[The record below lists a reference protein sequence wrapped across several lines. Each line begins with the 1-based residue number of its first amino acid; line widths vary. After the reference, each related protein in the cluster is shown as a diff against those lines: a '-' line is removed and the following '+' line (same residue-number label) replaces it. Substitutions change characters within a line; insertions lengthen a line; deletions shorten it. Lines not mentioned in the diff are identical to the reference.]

1 MLDKVNDNIAEYQK
15 ILDSF
20 NSSVGGTQTLIDNAK
35 SATSAL
41 GDAATSGANALSD
54 ADSVLKET
62 RTATG
67 DFTSALSQSISNGLS
82 IIEQLLKDSAS
93 CLARLLILIRK
104 WEMLWIMPR
113 KSIPE
118 TVKLL
123 QHCSSLL
130 HNYRHSPIQSTL
142 LSQNFLSRTRAIN
155 SWSAA
160 WLPETM
166 VLATHFPQQPIHLHS
181 WKQSTKQT

>member
-1 MLDKVNDNIAEYQK
+1 MI
-15 ILDSF
+15 ILPSTKRF
-20 NSSVGGTQTLIDNAK
+20 WVPSNSSVGGTQTLIDNAK

-82 IIEQLLKDSAS
+82 IIEQAYARLLKDSAS

-104 WEMLWIMPR
+104 WEML
-113 KSIPE
+113 
-118 TVKLL
+118 
-123 QHCSSLL
+123 
-130 HNYRHSPIQSTL
+130 
-142 LSQNFLSRTRAIN
+142 
-155 SWSAA
+155 
-160 WLPETM
+160 
-166 VLATHFPQQPIHLHS
+166 
-181 WKQSTKQT
+181 

>member
-1 MLDKVNDNIAEYQK
+1 MLDKVNDNIAAYQK

-82 IIEQLLKDSAS
+82 IIEQAYGQAS
-93 CLARLLILIRK
+93 
-104 WEMLWIMPR
+104 EGFG
-113 KSIPE
+113 
-118 TVKLL
+118 KLSG
-123 QHCSSLL
+123 QASD
-130 HNYRHSPIQSTL
+130 
-142 LSQNFLSRTRAIN
+142 IN
-155 SWSAA
+155 QKVGK
-160 WLPETM
+160 L
-166 VLATHFPQQPIHLHS
+166 
-181 WKQSTKQT
+181 